1 MYPWEPQEKERLSAM
16 KGLKKG
22 STRSAA
28 AILSAALIL
37 TVGAGGC
44 GKAEGEGGTDLE
56 NRVPGS
62 GYTNHIQGEPAGYD
76 GEGTTVLS
84 DNGGEAYFDNSTT
97 IVLDGRT
104 YDIAQREE
112 EVNAITNIRAVEGYW
127 IVTGHISPNTSYY
140 GFYNTQTLQW
150 EKEILGAGLT
160 WYGAEEGEEDIPFS
174 MDTVVYTMADEL
186 YDSNGRLVGKVDL
199 DEKEH
204 EYIYGLE
211 RSSEGVEVC
220 ILNDAVEERLVVV
233 QVSLP
238 DRS

>member
-1 MYPWEPQEKERLSAM
+1 MYPRVSQEKERLSVM

-22 STRSAA
+22 SVRSAA
-28 AILSAALIL
+28 VALSAALIL
-37 TVGAGGC
+37 AAGAGGC
-44 GKAEGEGGTDLE
+44 GKAEEEGGTDLE

-62 GYTNHIQGEPAGYD
+62 GYANHVQGEAAGFG

-97 IVLDGRT
+97 IVLDGKS
-104 YDIAQREE
+104 YDMTQREE
-112 EVNAITNIRAVEGYW
+112 GVNAITNIRAVEGYW
-127 IVTGHISPNTSYY
+127 IVTGHISPDTSYY

-150 EKEILGAGLT
+150 EKEILGSGLT
-160 WYGAEEGEEDIPFS
+160 WYGAEEGEENIPFS
-174 MDTVVYTMADEL
+174 MDTVVYTVADEL
-186 YDSNGRLVGKVDL
+186 YDSNGRMVGKVDL

-220 ILNDAVEERLVVV
+220 ILNDAVEERQVMV
-233 QVSLP
+233 QMQLP